1 MTEKLSKLFLLLHF
15 VAMPLFSQQVRR
27 PQTPVEPFQYATE
40 EVVFENRAEGA
51 YLAGTLTYPVGYEGM
66 KWRKVPLVVMVTGS
80 GIQNRDEEVFG
91 HKPFA
96 VIADWLARNGIAS
109 LRYDDRGAGDSKG
122 PLVGLTT
129 ENFASDAGAA
139 VEYVRG
145 LKKFGKVGV
154 LGHSEGGTIALM
166 LAGDGIPDFI
176 ISLAGVATQGID
188 CIVWQNEA
196 LLQQQGA
203 PKEWAD
209 NYGKALRRVYA
220 ERIAR
225 FNGSL
230 LSDIDS
236 VRLRGGAIPD
246 AQQFVQQMCRRDSIS
261 LPLNFMLNL
270 ALVASKE
277 NLWLDWFVAYDP
289 AETIGKIKC
298 PVMAIN
304 GSLDMQVPAQANLGV
319 LQKLLHGNKKNFI
332 KEYPDKNHLFQ
343 NCTKENSLQYAKIDE
358 TISEDVLEEIAV
370 FVNNAK

>member
-1 MTEKLSKLFLLLHF
+1 MTERLSILLLLLHI
-15 VAMPLFSQQVRR
+15 VAAPLFSQQPQR
-27 PQTPVEPFQYATE
+27 PQTPVEPFPYE
-40 EVVFENRAEGA
+40 SVEVVFENRAEGA
-51 YLAGTLTYPVGYEGM
+51 SLAGTLTYPVGYEGM
-66 KWRKVPLVVMVTGS
+66 KWRKVPVVVMVTGS

-96 VIADWLARNGIAS
+96 VIADWLAHHGIAS
-109 LRYDDRGAGDSKG
+109 LRYDDRGCGGSKG

-129 ENFASDAGAA
+129 ENFASDAQAA
-139 VEYVRG
+139 VEYLRG

-154 LGHSEGGTIALM
+154 LGHSEGGTVALM
-166 LAGDGIPDFI
+166 LAGEGIPDFI
-176 ISLAGVATQGID
+176 ISLAGVATQGVE

-220 ERIAR
+220 ERMAR

-236 VRLRGGAIPD
+236 VRLRGGAVPD
-246 AQQFVQQMCRRDSIS
+246 AQHFVQQMCRRDSIS

-298 PVMAIN
+298 PVMAVN
-304 GSLDMQVPAQANLGV
+304 GSLDMQVPAQANLEV
-319 LQKLLHGNKKNFI
+319 LQKLLPGNKKNLI
-332 KEYPDKNHLFQ
+332 KEYPRKNHLFQ

-358 TISEDVLEEIAV
+358 TISKDVLEEIAV
-370 FVNNAK
+370 WIRGL

>member
-1 MTEKLSKLFLLLHF
+1 MIERFSILFLLLHL
-15 VAMPLFSQQVRR
+15 VAMPLFSQQPQR
-27 PQTPVEPFQYATE
+27 PQTPVEPFPYATE
-40 EVVFENRAEGA
+40 EVVFENAAEGA
-51 YLAGTLTYPVGYEGM
+51 SLAGTLTYPLGYEGM
-66 KWRKVPLVVMVTGS
+66 KLRKVPVVVMVTGS
-80 GIQNRDEEVFG
+80 GIQNRDEEAFG
-91 HKPFA
+91 HRPFA

-109 LRYDDRGAGDSKG
+109 LRYDDRGTGGSKG

-129 ENFASDAGAA
+129 ENFASDAQAA
-139 VEYVRG
+139 VEYLRG
-145 LKKFGKVGV
+145 LKEFGKTGV
-154 LGHSEGGTIALM
+154 LGHSEGGTIAIM
-166 LAGDGIPDFI
+166 LAGEKVPDFI
-176 ISLAGVATQGID
+176 VSLAGVATRGVD

-196 LLQQQGA
+196 LLHQQGA

-220 ERIAR
+220 ERISR
-225 FNGSL
+225 FNRSL

-236 VRLRGGAIPD
+236 VRLRGGAVPD
-246 AQQFVQQMCRRDSIS
+246 AQHFVQQMCRRDSIS

-289 AETIGKIKC
+289 AGTIGKIKC

-319 LQKLLHGNKKNFI
+319 MRNMLPGNKKNFI

-343 NCTKENSLQYAKIDE
+343 SCTKENSLQYAKIDE
-358 TISEDVLEEIAV
+358 TISEDVLEEIAEWIRGL
-370 FVNNAK
+370 

>member
-1 MTEKLSKLFLLLHF
+1 MTERLSILLLLLHI
-15 VAMPLFSQQVRR
+15 VAMPLFSQQPQR
-27 PQTPVEPFQYATE
+27 PQTPVEPFPYE
-40 EVVFENRAEGA
+40 SVEVVFENRAEGA
-51 YLAGTLTYPVGYEGM
+51 SLAGTLTYPVGYEGM
-66 KWRKVPLVVMVTGS
+66 KWRKVPVVVMVTGS

-109 LRYDDRGAGDSKG
+109 LRYDDRGCGGSKG

-129 ENFASDAGAA
+129 ENFASDAQAA
-139 VEYVRG
+139 VEYLRG

-154 LGHSEGGTIALM
+154 LGHSEGGTVALM
-166 LAGDGIPDFI
+166 LAGEGIPDFI
-176 ISLAGVATQGID
+176 ISLAGVATQGVE

-203 PKEWAD
+203 PNEWTD
-209 NYGKALRRVYA
+209 NYGQAVRGVYV

-236 VRLRGGAIPD
+236 VRLTGGAVPD

-261 LPLNFMLNL
+261 LPLNLMLNL

-298 PVMAIN
+298 PVMAVN
-304 GSLDMQVPAQANLGV
+304 GSLDMQVPAQANLEV
-319 LQKLLHGNKKNFI
+319 LQKLLLGNKKNLI
-332 KEYPDKNHLFQ
+332 KEYPRKNHLFQ

-370 FVNNAK
+370 WIRGL